1 LCSQLVYLLLILH
14 FHMMQSDRFFNALK
28 GHGAL
33 CRLVILPFESHGY
46 AARESIMHVLWETD
60 RWLQKHCV
68 QNPTDASAE
77 LDACKDEVSKGVR
90 DSDNQAVVA
99 SGGGGPELADFEHE
113 GFYSLPR

>member
-1 LCSQLVYLLLILH
+1 
-14 FHMMQSDRFFNALK
+14 
-28 GHGAL
+28 
-33 CRLVILPFESHGY
+33 
-46 AARESIMHVLWETD
+46 MHVLWETD

-99 SGGGGPELADFEHE
+99 SGRDGPELADFEHE

>member
-1 LCSQLVYLLLILH
+1 
-14 FHMMQSDRFFNALK
+14 MMQSDRFFNALK

-46 AARESIMHVLWETD
+46 AARESILHVLWETD

-68 QNPTDASAE
+68 PNSSDASAE
-77 LDACKDEVSKGVR
+77 LDACKDEVSKGVT
-90 DSDNQAVVA
+90 DSDNQTVVA

-113 GFYSLPR
+113 GFYSLPRSLLW